1 METISILIVDDDNT
15 TRELLR
21 SILNSMQ
28 FKKIYTATDGA
39 QAISQFNE
47 IKPDLI
53 FLDIEMPVKDGFE
66 TMKEMLA
73 TNPDQYIAIVSSHST
88 MDYVKRAIENGA
100 KGFIVKPYTPAKV
113 KDIVVK
119 YLRGLKTNEQG

>member
-28 FKKIYTATDGA
+28 FKKIYTATDGD